1 MRLAALLGSLA
12 LLSAVGAYHPPAPE
26 QDLVAVVKAFLAKDA
41 STDWD
46 GLNRIPGIKWAPLPP
61 KSLDHCL
68 PDGGCFTR
76 QGTATIG
83 GRTLVVL
90 ATGARTIVSYLYLR
104 NQSAPVGESAV
115 VDALRQAGLA
125 PDLARCPVKAGP
137 GGGGTNWYRL
147 KAATINP
154 GVLSI
159 QSSCNGQACEGFVV
173 SRAEELPPLQPNQLS
188 LYSEQ
193 CAPGAERKPV
203 STLKPHEELARA
215 IVALLPPASGPALYD
230 WKALAGLT
238 SGITWTGEPKAG
250 NRTAPVSDQNP
261 MSQSG
266 SVAYAQRKFSVQA
279 IGTETAVKSIE
290 LGESGLH
297 PRGEHMLG
305 VVYDQGIAVKL
316 VRCGPVYTESTNNWY
331 SLTSPRTRPA
341 MILQSIRYDGD
352 QVQDSYVLRLDG
364 SLPPRDPRDRDPGSN
379 SC

>member
-1 MRLAALLGSLA
+1 MRLAAFVGSLA
-12 LLSAVGAYHPPAPE
+12 LVFAVGAHRSPAPE
-26 QDLVAVVKAFLAKDA
+26 QDLVAMVKAFLAKDA

-68 PDGGCFTR
+68 PDGGCYTR

-83 GRTLVVL
+83 SRTLVVL

-104 NQSAPVGESAV
+104 NQSAAVGEPAV
-115 VDALRQAGLA
+115 VDALRQGGLA
-125 PDLARCPVKAGP
+125 TDLARCPIKTGT

-147 KAATINP
+147 KAAAITA

-159 QSSCNGQACEGFVV
+159 QTSCNGAACEGFVV
-173 SRAEELPPLQPNQLS
+173 YRGEELPPLQPNQLS

-193 CAPGAERKPV
+193 CGAGVERKPV
-203 STLKPHEELARA
+203 SLLKPHEELARA
-215 IVALLPPASGPALYD
+215 VVALLPPSNGPALYD
-230 WKALAGLT
+230 WKTLAGLKT
-238 SGITWTGEPKAG
+238 GIAWIGEPRAG
-250 NRTAPVSDQNP
+250 DRSAPVSDQNP
-261 MSQSG
+261 VRQSG

-279 IGTETAVKSIE
+279 LGTEAAVESIE

-331 SLTSPRTRPA
+331 SLSSPRKRPA

-364 SLPPRDPRDRDPGSN
+364 SLPPRDPRDRDPGGN
-379 SC
+379 GC

>member
-1 MRLAALLGSLA
+1 MRLAALMGSLA
-12 LLSAVGAYHPPAPE
+12 LVFAVGAHHPPAPE
-26 QDLVAVVKAFLAKDA
+26 QDLVAIVTAFLAKDA
-41 STDWD
+41 STDWE
-46 GLNRIPGIKWAPLPP
+46 GLGKLPVIKWAPLPP

-68 PDGGCFTR
+68 PDGGCYTR

-104 NQSAPVGESAV
+104 NQSAPVGEPAV
-115 VDALRQAGLA
+115 VDALRQGGLA
-125 PDLARCPVKAGP
+125 TDLARCPIKTGT
-137 GGGGTNWYRL
+137 GGGGTKWYRL
-147 KAATINP
+147 KATTINP

-159 QSSCNGQACEGFVV
+159 QNSCNGKACEGFVV
-173 SRAEELPPLQPNQLS
+173 SRGEEMPPLQPNQLS

-193 CAPGAERKPV
+193 CGAGAERKPV
-203 STLKPHEELARA
+203 SLLKPHEELARA
-215 IVALLPPASGPALYD
+215 VVALLPPSNGPALYA
-230 WKALAGLT
+230 WKMLTGLKT
-238 SGITWTGEPKAG
+238 GIAWIGEPKAG
-250 NRTAPVSDQNP
+250 DRSAPVSDQNP
-261 MSQSG
+261 VRQSG
-266 SVAYAQRKFSVQA
+266 SVAYAQRRFSVQA
-279 IGTETAVKSIE
+279 IGTEAAVRSIE

-341 MILQSIRYDGD
+341 MILQSIRYDGE

-364 SLPPRDPRDRDPGSN
+364 SLPARDPRDRDPGSN
-379 SC
+379 GC